1 MKVYED
7 ITKENNNTTYS
18 CIYLIPDIYG
28 SLHNG
33 NKRSGFRYTPN
44 TNQIK
49 LRYEEIEKIYSM
61 KEITKENITERQRLK
76 LIKIKNKIIKI
87 IKGEVAR
94 NDFPVIFIIA
104 FYEEF
109 MKVFNELTNNNKQIE
124 FKNPKLNIYKIED
137 GFFFDIVRYNYSKHY
152 YKSFGINYEN
162 NKFNLNINAYFY
174 NDKPL
179 ENYEIVFSETINKI
193 KNELIEENKKFK
205 NKNNVLKRKEALMII
220 LEQKLN
226 KLLEENG
233 V

>member
-1 MKVYED
+1 MKIYNEV
-7 ITKENNNTTYS
+7 TKENNDTTYS
-18 CIYLIPDIYG
+18 CIYIIPDIYG

-49 LRYEEIEKIYSM
+49 LRYEEIEKMCSM

-87 IKGEVAR
+87 IKGEVAI
-94 NDFPVIFIIA
+94 NDFPATFIIA

-109 MKVFNELTNNNKQIE
+109 MKTFNELTNSNEKTE
-124 FKNPKLNIYKIED
+124 FKNPKLNIYKTEN
-137 GFFFDIVRYNYSKHY
+137 GFFFDIVRYNYSKNFFR
-152 YKSFGINYEN
+152 SSGINYEKN
-162 NKFNLNINAYFY
+162 QFYLNVQDYFY
-174 NDKPL
+174 NRKPL
-179 ENYEIVFSETINKI
+179 EDYEIVFSETIKEI
-193 KNELIEENKKFK
+193 KNKLIEENKKFK
-205 NKNNVLKRKEALMII
+205 DKNNVLKRKEALMII

-226 KLLEENG
+226 ELLEENG